1 MSRHRHRFEA
11 YLDKVFGF
19 SDLVSAL
26 PEGRQFPQ
34 HAWKKVL
41 DAVFLG
47 AAMQIP
53 SLLQIEAECHHGA
66 LAKRIGPVSDDTLAY
81 SLERQSP
88 QPLFALSCE
97 IARRLKRNGVLH
109 SDWSRGWVVGAVDG
123 IEICSSFARCCDAC
137 MAREVQHKVNGEMK
151 TEIQYYHRI
160 VVVVLVSTDFPIP
173 LGVRFQK
180 QGETEVACALALLQ
194 DLVGHLGRRFL
205 DVLVGDALY
214 LQAPFV
220 QEVERLGLVWA
231 FTLKENQPE
240 LLHEAE
246 RCTQA
251 SPTGVH
257 QEPDR
262 EIRYWH
268 LPELDWPVADR
279 RIRVVKTFRIEQQRR
294 VTVREKDAP
303 RTKTKSAIAQ
313 PSTNFYA
320 TNFELGSISPLFIHQ
335 LSRSRWRI
343 DAEVFQTIT
352 TDCHLKH
359 PAVHQTTAIRMV
371 KQFLPHLKTKSE
383 AAITNVSSGLAFVPL
398 PISPVYCATKAGLH
412 SFTESLRVQLKN
424 TTVKVFELAP
434 PATQTEL
441 LGDFNSEDMKG
452 VSIMKVEDMVKV
464 AVKGMQTDRFE
475 IRPGQANQLK
485 MMSRVAPGFIL
496 KQMSRSVDR
505 MLRTQN

>member
-1 MSRHRHRFEA
+1 LSRHRFEA

-34 HAWKKVL
+34 HAWKKVF

-66 LAKRIGPVSDDTLAY
+66 LAKRIGPVSDDTLGY
-81 SLERQSP
+81 SLERQAP
-88 QPLFALSCE
+88 EPVFALSCE
-97 IARRLKRNGVLH
+97 MARRLKRNGVLR
-109 SDWSRGWVVGAVDG
+109 SDWSRGLVVGAVDG

-160 VVVVLVSTDFPIP
+160 VGVVLVSTSFPIP

-180 QGETEVACALALLQ
+180 NGEGEVACALALLQ
-194 DLVGHLGRRFL
+194 DLVGNLGRRFL

-220 QEVERLGLVWA
+220 KGVESLGLSWA

-251 SPTGVH
+251 SPTEV
-257 QEPDR
+257 QDEPGR
-262 EIRYWH
+262 EIQYWH
-268 LPELDWPVADR
+268 LPDLDWPVADR
-279 RIRVVKTFRIEQQRR
+279 PVQVVKTVRLEQQRR
-294 VTVREKDAP
+294 VTVREKEGH
-303 RTKTKSAIAQ
+303 RSKGKTAVAQ
-313 PSTNFYA
+313 SSTNFYA

-343 DAEVFQTIT
+343 DTEVFQTLT

-359 PAVHQTTAIRMV
+359 PAVHQTTALVVLTMIR
-371 KQFLPHLKTKSE
+371 FLAYTL
-383 AAITNVSSGLAFVPL
+383 
-398 PISPVYCATKAGLH
+398 
-412 SFTESLRVQLKN
+412 SL
-424 TTVKVFELAP
+424 VFYHRQVCSHARRKCDTFHELA
-434 PATQTEL
+434 
-441 LGDFNSEDMKG
+441 K
-452 VSIMKVEDMVKV
+452 
-464 AVKGMQTDRFE
+464 RFAYWFLALS
-475 IRPGQANQLK
+475 PNT
-485 MMSRVAPGFIL
+485 S
-496 KQMSRSVDR
+496 
-505 MLRTQN
+505 